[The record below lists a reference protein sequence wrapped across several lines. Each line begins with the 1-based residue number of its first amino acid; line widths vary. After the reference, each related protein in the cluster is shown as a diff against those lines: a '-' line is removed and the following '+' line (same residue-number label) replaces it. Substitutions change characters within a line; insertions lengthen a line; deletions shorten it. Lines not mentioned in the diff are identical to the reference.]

1 MRDNLDEFRRAHV
14 LLGNGCRERSKPL
27 IDNHHRVIN
36 YLRLSVTDRCNLRC
50 VYCMPEQGI
59 PFVAHSEI
67 LTYEE
72 MLRIVQ
78 LCIQQGIRKVRLTGG
93 EPLVR
98 KGFIG
103 FVERLCKIE
112 GLDEIT
118 VTTNGV
124 LLKDCYLSGH
134 ARNLLEKEQRGTDR
148 KK

>member
-1 MRDNLDEFRRAHV
+1 LFDT
-14 LLGNGCRERSKPL
+14 
-27 IDNHHRVIN
+27 HHRIIN

-59 PFVAHSEI
+59 PFVAHSDI
-67 LTYEE
+67 LTYKE
-72 MLRIVQ
+72 MLHMVG

-93 EPLVR
+93 EPLAR

-118 VTTNGV
+118 LTTLPLFYTIGPSKF
-124 LLKDCYLSGH
+124 LCFL
-134 ARNLLEKEQRGTDR
+134 
-148 KK
+148 